1 MSSPK
6 IGIFWPGD
14 YRSKP
19 NDLARP
25 NAEEAPLVENGMMSL
40 EILSLRRPAH
50 KLGAM

>member
-1 MSSPK
+1 MSGTK

-25 NAEEAPLVENGMMSL
+25 NAEMLHAEG
-40 EILSLRRPAH
+40 
-50 KLGAM
+50 